1 MQGFYNKSKKK
12 FARESR
18 FNVMEK
24 TNSRIFAYILRWSLQ
39 TNWVQIQNRIR
50 SASPILSFCFTCG
63 IQVYNFLTTF
73 HHKGIMGHDYNGFSI
88 VI

>member
-1 MQGFYNKSKKK
+1 MQGFYNKPKKK

-24 TNSRIFAYILRWSLQ
+24 TNLRIFAYILRRSLQ

-50 SASPILSFCFTCG
+50 SASPKYAPGSNAIEPELISA
-63 IQVYNFLTTF
+63 
-73 HHKGIMGHDYNGFSI
+73 
-88 VI
+88 